1 MPWADDGTIKQ
12 KINAMPLKD
21 LTENQVL
28 LWYTQIALGM
38 QELHSMGVMHR
49 NLNNNNV
56 MLFGKESNGIA
67 KVTDFFK
74 AVLIP
79 QTEPG
84 LASSLVGQPQYMA
97 PEMLRDDKPYTFK
110 VDVWSSGILLYF
122 MCTKKYPYPGLSI
135 KAEILMDAPT
145 LDLPPERFSDDFR
158 KLVST
163 ILIKNVYARPNF
175 SDILEMPIIQKQID
189 LMTKNSIYGEKV
201 SRRITDQLNETFGID
216 DSMRTFQDGYI
227 L

>member
-1 MPWADDGTIKQ
+1 MPWADDGKMKL

-28 LWYTQIALGM
+28 LWYTQIVLGM

-56 MLFGKESNGIA
+56 MLFGKESNGVA
-67 KVTDFFK
+67 KVTDFFN

-79 QTEPG
+79 PSEPG
-84 LASSLVGQPQYMA
+84 LASGLVGQLEYMA
-97 PEMLRDDKPYTFK
+97 PEMLKDDKPYTFK

-122 MCTKKYPYPGLSI
+122 MCTKKYPFPGISI

-145 LDLPPERFSDDFR
+145 LDLPSERFSDDFR
-158 KLVST
+158 
-163 ILIKNVYARPNF
+163 
-175 SDILEMPIIQKQID
+175 
-189 LMTKNSIYGEKV
+189 
-201 SRRITDQLNETFGID
+201 
-216 DSMRTFQDGYI
+216 
-227 L
+227 